1 MCPTFRRIPSFKK
14 SSKKIFGLKSSK
26 NKIGQKYPNVFC
38 LFEALKCLFSKFGAP
53 FIPSYITKIFHS
65 FCCPSLIHFHACVW
79 NSLPLLIT
87 MFVKLVLWLRYFDVI
102 FIPNSSVMRQKGR
115 ISKRVFQEKA
125 RHVFFKH
132 PFWDS
137 PFYLITNELW
147 LHTDRYIDF

>member
-14 SSKKIFGLKSSK
+14 SPKRIFGPKSSK
-26 NKIGQKYPNVFC
+26 NKIGQKYPDVFC

-79 NSLPLLIT
+79 NSLPLMIT

-102 FIPNSSVMRQKGR
+102 FIPNLSVMRQKGR
-115 ISKRVFQEKA
+115 ISKRVFQENKA
-125 RHVFFKH
+125 RQIFRK
-132 PFWDS
+132 
-137 PFYLITNELW
+137 TNIL
-147 LHTDRYIDF
+147 